1 MMSIL
6 HTHGRGGKSTAH
18 VTTVDGDWSASGGWQ
33 FHFLRLARNFSMK
46 TSLKSFHLN
55 LNFKCQTVG
64 ERFDCYA
71 NDCNHVTCHLLT
83 RRSTRNRFAAG
94 HVWFWVAEIRQ
105 IPGGHSSE
113 YLPVTQHWRVTPPCA
128 VAASASARRRRQ
140 GDSSCRNARYHYL
153 VAIECGES
161 AANET
166 FQPCDRQRHFWLALG
181 LDLFHYLHNS
191 KMLIRHFLKE
201 SKKLLSY
208 LAPRPTGRTWCHW
221 GGKESRDL
229 GHTNLVSQLIS
240 WKISRLSGRNL
251 LRLSNGLPKWLA
263 IFVETA
269 DCAMERIPF
278 RIPFQRTPPGADP
291 VGIPSNVERTLVA
304 FISCAIICFQETNDG
319 PFCYQRH
326 SKSMIFW
333 KWVNI

>member
-46 TSLKSFHLN
+46 MSLKLFHLN

-208 LAPRPTGRTWCHW
+208 LAPSPTGRTWCHL
-221 GGKESRDL
+221 GGKESRDTPIL
-229 GHTNLVSQLIS
+229 SANSSVGKLVDFQEEICCGYPTACLSDWLFSLKLPIVQWKGFHSGFRSSAPLPALILLEFLRMWS
-240 WKISRLSGRNL
+240 ARL
-251 LRLSNGLPKWLA
+251 LRLSAVPLFAFRKQMTA
-263 IFVETA
+263 HFVTK
-269 DCAMERIPF
+269 
-278 RIPFQRTPPGADP
+278 
-291 VGIPSNVERTLVA
+291 GIQSRWFFE
-304 FISCAIICFQETNDG
+304 SE
-319 PFCYQRH
+319 
-326 SKSMIFW
+326 
-333 KWVNI
+333 